1 MNTLRL
7 RQPSFEGRRES
18 PSTNVG
24 NEIAK
29 AFGFTFDHGKGPRS
43 RKLKRL
49 RNWRLRLQ
57 SAAAPSDERYKET
70 LAVKYAADA
79 NGVGESVVGGRAR
92 FQKAAYR

>member
-1 MNTLRL
+1 
-7 RQPSFEGRRES
+7 
-18 PSTNVG
+18 
-24 NEIAK
+24 
-29 AFGFTFDHGKGPRS
+29 
-43 RKLKRL
+43 L